1 MLKIDNENDKKR
13 EVHYLINLYNSISEV
28 CKTFGTV
35 EMIEHYGNY
44 MRLKVEKQDKS
55 IGFTFGLVEK
65 LKSKFDI
72 NSYSVS

>member
-1 MLKIDNENDKKR
+1 LYLCINELCR
-13 EVHYLINLYNSISEV
+13 
-28 CKTFGTV
+28 TFTNV

-65 LKSKFDI
+65 LKGSFDV
-72 NSYSVS
+72 NSYSVSQTTLEQIF